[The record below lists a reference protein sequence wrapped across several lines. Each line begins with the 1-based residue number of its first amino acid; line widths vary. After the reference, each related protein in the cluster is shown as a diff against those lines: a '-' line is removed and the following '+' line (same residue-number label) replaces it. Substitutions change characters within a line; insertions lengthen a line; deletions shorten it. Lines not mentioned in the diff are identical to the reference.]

1 MHLEKKEQEELDR
14 RKGLTIRT
22 IIQIIWLLISFALAY
37 LLTNALESEGAFSY
51 GQIYRTF
58 SIPSAVPRWAIQGA
72 LMLIVVILMQ
82 FFFFLTFAWFSPEGR
97 RRPGQPSLHSQHKD
111 PFDKGY

>member
-1 MHLEKKEQEELDR
+1 MHLEKKEQQELSR

-22 IIQIIWLLISFALAY
+22 IIQTIWLIISFALAY

-51 GQIYRTF
+51 GQIYQMF
-58 SIPSAVPRWAIQGA
+58 SIPGTVPRWAIQGA
-72 LMLIVVILMQ
+72 LMLIIVIIMQ
-82 FFFFLTFAWFSPEGR
+82 FLFFLIFAWFSPEGR
-97 RRPGQPSLHSQHKD
+97 RKLGRPTLHSQYKD